1 MDKAPF
7 FAGVQQELYFLPFA
21 LRALAARREER
32 SANEVLADR
41 IDEEGLGV
49 EHLEGLGLYET
60 DAEDEH
66 GHPAIPDRTMIR
78 PKLAED
84 CLDQLRQ
91 LGLVD
96 DEDRVTPAGRDCM
109 RNQEALQRALS
120 RNYRVEGE
128 DERRRRVGPRF
139 RRVCGWIRWW
149 GEEEGEEG
157 GEEREDEP
165 KTVRYR
171 PALCLAEFMQLHFWL
186 LKAYTR
192 RDVRPS
198 AKVFAKDIVEN
209 RRKALEGLDV
219 GDGGIEYAAIVM
231 ADAAVVRLE
240 KDWDEAAGKIAAA
253 RSSAIMLCD
262 AGVLYPV
269 GMPGGLQWLYPVR
282 EWLPG
287 GKPPKKKKKRR
298 EAGR

>member
-21 LRALAARREER
+21 LGALAARRDER

-60 DAEDEH
+60 DAEDDD
-66 GHPAIPDRTMIR
+66 GYPAIPDRTMIR

-96 DEDRVTPAGRDCM
+96 GEDRVTPAGRECM
-109 RNQEALQRALS
+109 RNREALQRALS
-120 RNYRVEGE
+120 GNYRVEGE
-128 DERRRRVGPRF
+128 DERRRRVGRWF
-139 RRVCGWIRWW
+139 RRVCGWIRDA
-149 GEEEGEEG
+149 
-157 GEEREDEP
+157 GEEREDDIRS
-165 KTVRYR
+165 VRYR

-186 LKAYTR
+186 LKAHTR
-192 RDVRPS
+192 RDGRPS
-198 AKVFAKDIVEN
+198 ASAFADDIVEN
-209 RRKALEGLDV
+209 RRTVLEGLDV
-219 GDGGIEYAAIVM
+219 GEGGIEYAAIVM
-231 ADAAVVRLE
+231 ADAAVVLLE
-240 KDWDEAAGKIAAA
+240 KDWPEAAEKIAAA

-262 AGVLYPV
+262 ADVLYPV

-282 EWLPG
+282 EWRPG
-287 GKPPKKKKKRR
+287 GKPPPPKKKKRR
-298 EAGR
+298 KAAR

>member
-21 LRALAARREER
+21 LGALAARRDGR
-32 SANEVLADR
+32 SANEVLEDR

-60 DAEDEH
+60 AAEDEH
-66 GHPAIPDRTMIR
+66 GNPAIPDRTMMR

-96 DEDRVTPAGRDCM
+96 DEDRVTPAGRECM
-109 RNQEALQRALS
+109 RNREALQRTLY

-128 DERRRRVGPRF
+128 DERRRRVAGRF
-139 RRVCGWIRWW
+139 RRVCGWIRDA
-149 GEEEGEEG
+149 GEES
-157 GEEREDEP
+157 EDDIQS
-165 KTVRYR
+165 VRYR
-171 PALCLAEFMQLHFWL
+171 PALCLAEFMLLHSWL
-186 LKAYTR
+186 LKARPRR
-192 RDVRPS
+192 RDRPPS
-198 AKVFAKDIVEN
+198 ASMFADDIVEN
-209 RRKALEGLDV
+209 RRAALQGLDV

-231 ADAAVVRLE
+231 ADAAAVGLE
-240 KDWDEAAGKIAAA
+240 KDWSGAEEKIAAA

-282 EWLPG
+282 EWRPG
-287 GKPPKKKKKRR
+287 GKPNPGGKPKKKRR
-298 EAGR
+298 RAAR